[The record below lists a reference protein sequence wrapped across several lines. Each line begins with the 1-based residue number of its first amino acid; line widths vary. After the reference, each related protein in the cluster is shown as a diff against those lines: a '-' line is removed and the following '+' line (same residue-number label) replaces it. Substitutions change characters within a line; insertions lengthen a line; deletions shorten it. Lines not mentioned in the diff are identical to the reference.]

1 MEKNARLFEHED
13 GRIAVLSQKANGDW
27 TLRTEG
33 EGDLVRNEV
42 EPLLEEIHKGHFTEV
57 ISSSPLEDEME
68 ALTDDYAK
76 IKKMIWRLEGTT
88 KAIKAK
94 TGNSQEEATSALYA
108 SLNTVL
114 GRMKIIIKA
123 LW

>member
-33 EGDLVRNEV
+33 DGDFIRNEV
-42 EPLLEEIHKGHFTEV
+42 EPLLEKIHKNHFTEV
-57 ISSSPLEDEME
+57 ISSNPLEDEME
-68 ALTDDYAK
+68 SLTDDYAK

-94 TGNSQEEATSALYA
+94 TGNSQEEVTSALYTQ
-108 SLNTVL
+108 LNTVL

>member
-33 EGDLVRNEV
+33 DGDLIMNEV
-42 EPLLEEIHKGHFTEV
+42 EPLLEEIYKNHFTEV
-57 ISSSPLEDEME
+57 ISSNPLEDEME
-68 ALTDDYAK
+68 SLTDDYAK

-94 TGNSQEEATSALYA
+94 TGNSQEEVTSALYTQ
-108 SLNTVL
+108 LNTVL

>member
-33 EGDLVRNEV
+33 DGDLIRNEV
-42 EPLLEEIHKGHFTEV
+42 EPLLEVIHKNHFTEV
-57 ISSSPLEDEME
+57 ISSNPLEDEME
-68 ALTDDYAK
+68 SLTDDYAN

-94 TGNSQEEATSALYA
+94 TGNSQEEVTSALYA
-108 SLNTVL
+108 QLNTVL

>member
-33 EGDLVRNEV
+33 DGDLIRNEV
-42 EPLLEEIHKGHFTEV
+42 EPLLEVIHKNHFTEV
-57 ISSSPLEDEME
+57 ISSNPLEDEME
-68 ALTDDYAK
+68 SLTDDYAK

-94 TGNSQEEATSALYA
+94 TGNSQEEVTSALYTQ
-108 SLNTVL
+108 LNTVL

>member
-33 EGDLVRNEV
+33 DGDLIMNEV
-42 EPLLEEIHKGHFTEV
+42 EPLLEEIHKNHFTEV
-57 ISSSPLEDEME
+57 ISSDPLEDEME
-68 ALTDDYAK
+68 SLTDDYAK

-94 TGNSQEEATSALYA
+94 TGNSQEEVTSALYA
-108 SLNTVL
+108 QLNTVL

>member
-1 MEKNARLFEHED
+1 
-13 GRIAVLSQKANGDW
+13 
-27 TLRTEG
+27 
-33 EGDLVRNEV
+33 
-42 EPLLEEIHKGHFTEV
+42 
-57 ISSSPLEDEME
+57 ME

-94 TGNSQEEATSALYA
+94 TGNSQEEVTSALYA
-108 SLNTVL
+108 RLNTVL

>member
-33 EGDLVRNEV
+33 DGDLIRNEV
-42 EPLLEEIHKGHFTEV
+42 EPLLEVIHKNHFTEAV
-57 ISSSPLEDEME
+57 SSNPLEDEME
-68 ALTDDYAK
+68 SLTDDYAK

-88 KAIKAK
+88 KAIKTK
-94 TGNSQEEATSALYA
+94 TGNSQEEVTSALYA
-108 SLNTVL
+108 QLNTVL